1 LAAENVDGGVKL
13 VTQGHWLAPGK
24 GIREELEMKE
34 LEQDFWLNVTK
45 STHGGYF

>member
-1 LAAENVDGGVKL
+1 L

-34 LEQDFWLNVTK
+34 LEQDF
-45 STHGGYF
+45 